1 MIQECENDEP
11 SIKRSAYVE
20 EYLSNEDSS
29 SDDDN
34 QIDADEIKKLTAVI
48 RRSNRVARPVYDS
61 FIDQQVLL
69 FHGLFLFEKPLF
81 QPSYLY
87 LKSYADLLFTNF
99 RLAKK
104 LFYKP

>member
-61 FIDQQVLL
+61 FIDQQVILL
-69 FHGLFLFEKPLF
+69 HQGSNRGGNLVMCCILKAMLICFLPN
-81 QPSYLY
+81 SG
-87 LKSYADLLFTNF
+87 
-99 RLAKK
+99 
-104 LFYKP
+104 

>member
-34 QIDADEIKKLTAVI
+34 QIDADEIKNLTAVI

-61 FIDQQVLL
+61 FIDQQVILL
-69 FHGLFLFEKPLF
+69 HGLFLF
-81 QPSYLY
+81 
-87 LKSYADLLFTNF
+87 
-99 RLAKK
+99 KK
-104 LFYKP
+104 ILNMLGVIS

>member
-29 SDDDN
+29 SNDDN

-61 FIDQQVLL
+61 FIDQQVILL
-69 FHGLFLFEKPLF
+69 HGLFLFEKILNVRC
-81 QPSYLY
+81 YI
-87 LKSYADLLFTNF
+87 LKAMLICFSPNSG
-99 RLAKK
+99 
-104 LFYKP
+104 

>member
-61 FIDQQVLL
+61 FIDQQVILL
-69 FHGLFLFEKPLF
+69 HQGSNRGGIWGCVFLPC
-81 QPSYLY
+81 YVLY
-87 LKSYADLLFTNF
+87 LKSYADFF
-99 RLAKK
+99 H
-104 LFYKP
+104 